1 MMLERDAEVCRDVRQ
16 RPSSSAISRRPDAPR
31 DHGAVD
37 PCRLNGLEPIVAQRP
52 VQSHAI
58 EARVTDKPHPTQKLM
73 QLHVDIPD
81 GGAGLHRLCRDPV
94 NPNIHGIERNLG
106 INPGSTEE
114 ERMSSCGWVLRCSWD
129 NGLSESRQELAD
141 SCVDLGDA
149 PGRANAGVARAAGRR
164 DDHGWGSRSREHAC
178 TRDDIG
184 ARLTEP
190 DDRPVPDLD
199 DELRRGMRV
208 WQRVNSKRANPYA
221 RGPVAMD
228 LRRVYDATGG
238 CDGRRDCPVLLR

>member
-1 MMLERDAEVCRDVRQ
+1 MPRWDLDHLASVAEWQLLRVPVDSVGDGVVPERAQCRLLKCLPPATPSVAGCCQCARWQNYIRPSGFTPSRMAMGIPHDLGRHARIFNCIMMLERDAEVCRDVRQ

-106 INPGSTEE
+106 INE
-114 ERMSSCGWVLRCSWD
+114 C
-129 NGLSESRQELAD
+129 
-141 SCVDLGDA
+141 
-149 PGRANAGVARAAGRR
+149 
-164 DDHGWGSRSREHAC
+164 
-178 TRDDIG
+178 
-184 ARLTEP
+184 
-190 DDRPVPDLD
+190 
-199 DELRRGMRV
+199 
-208 WQRVNSKRANPYA
+208 
-221 RGPVAMD
+221 
-228 LRRVYDATGG
+228 
-238 CDGRRDCPVLLR
+238 